1 MVKDEVEKSGSDK
14 FQDSKSLNVAKD
26 TLLKTFESELKFD
39 DVKKEPIKPAQV
51 EVIKLLIIITFPN
64 ILIIFV

>member
-26 TLLKTFESELKFD
+26 TLLKTFE
-39 DVKKEPIKPAQV
+39 
-51 EVIKLLIIITFPN
+51 
-64 ILIIFV
+64 